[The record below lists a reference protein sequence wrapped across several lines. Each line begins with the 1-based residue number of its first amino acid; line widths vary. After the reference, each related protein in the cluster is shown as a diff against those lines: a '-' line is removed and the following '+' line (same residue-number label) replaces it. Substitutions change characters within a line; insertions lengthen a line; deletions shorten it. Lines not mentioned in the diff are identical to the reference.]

1 MRSIFILLMVFSL
14 MFAACKSDNTSGKG
28 SSASPAPISD
38 AYILSNQMGIAPIEI
53 EAMRKAASETLAFRK
68 KESGN
73 KSYTIMDKDI
83 WAFGGFVTESKTLFT
98 DSLGGAW
105 IDFKE
110 NLTYDYGKFDQKGG
124 SGHYFYDM
132 EKATLLMLDDNPA
145 IKAQEFEVKLRD
157 DMLVIV
163 GLFNTKDNNIQAKL
177 DRMPAYPSKVKPT
190 AAPL

>member
-1 MRSIFILLMVFSL
+1 MRSLLVILVSFIVTLM
-14 MFAACKSDNTSGKG
+14 ACKTDNTPGKG
-28 SSASPAPISD
+28 KDTKQEPIND
-38 AYILSNQMGIAPIEI
+38 AYILLNQTGIAPVEL
-53 EAMRKAASETLAFRK
+53 EAMRKTASETLAFRK

-110 NLTYDYGKFDQKGG
+110 NLTYDYGKYDKKGG

-145 IKAQEFEVKLRD
+145 IKPQEFDVKLRE

-163 GLFNTKDNNIQAKL
+163 GQPNTRDNNIQAKL
-177 DRMPAYPSKVKPT
+177 DRMPSYPSKVKPT
-190 AAPL
+190 AAPQ